1 MSQILTG
8 FLSGRFCGAFAGI
21 ETKLVPQTG
30 QVKSIATFMTT
41 KGKKYRFVIQGD
53 VESAFELVPP
63 FSVIVVDLVNLEI
76 GKPGEYGNYG
86 DQNFTA
92 ESIKLV
98 QSNVAASADNRGK
111 DLGPILAEK
120 KAA

>member
-1 MSQILTG
+1 
-8 FLSGRFCGAFAGI
+8 
-21 ETKLVPQTG
+21 
-30 QVKSIATFMTT
+30 MTT

-53 VESAFELVPP
+53 VESAFELVQP

-92 ESIKLV
+92 ESMKLV
-98 QSNVAASADNRGK
+98 QSNVTASADNLGK
-111 DLGPILAEK
+111 NLGPILADK

>member
-1 MSQILTG
+1 MSQLQTG
-8 FLSGRFCGAFAGI
+8 FISGRFCGAFAGV
-21 ETKLVPQTG
+21 ESKLVPQIG
-30 QVKSIATFMTT
+30 QIKSTATFMTT
-41 KGKKYRFVIQGD
+41 KGKKYRFVVQGD
-53 VESAFELVPP
+53 VDSAFELIPP

-92 ESIKLV
+92 ESMKLV
-98 QSNVAASADNRGK
+98 STATPATADNRGK
-111 DLGPILAEK
+111 DLGPILQEK